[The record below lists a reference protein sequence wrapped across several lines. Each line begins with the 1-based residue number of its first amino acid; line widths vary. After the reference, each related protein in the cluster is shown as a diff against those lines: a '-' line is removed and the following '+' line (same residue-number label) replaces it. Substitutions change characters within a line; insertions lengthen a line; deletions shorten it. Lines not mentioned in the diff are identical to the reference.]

1 MSCISQVKR
10 IRAASWMLAGLAVL
24 LACHV
29 GPVLSATDSSATGT
43 SVSASATTTAE
54 DDFSNVING
63 YQQQIQAKKDAI
75 AQMKAQM
82 DAYQK
87 QINAERQTAASL
99 DNQLALVGNKV
110 AKTQLDIKSNQDEID
125 ATNLEIA
132 SLQSQIQD
140 KTRKIMSQRDM
151 IGDFLRAIQKS
162 DARTPMDLLLTEKTI
177 SDFFNDVQFL
187 QESQRELKSAI
198 DIAATLQAG
207 LEDRE
212 TQQTAKRQHL
222 EDIVAALKVD
232 QSNLTEDQQ
241 AKQIL
246 QDQSQAEAARY
257 SYQLASLKREA
268 DNANSDI
275 TEIDKKLRKTL
286 DDQKLQRLAANP
298 VEWIWPVDPK
308 RGISAYFHDPDYPFR
323 YVFEHPA
330 IDIRTSQGT
339 PVKAVKGGYVAQAKD
354 AGMGYSYVMLL
365 HDNNMSTVYGHL
377 SRIIAQ
383 ADTYV
388 EQGDII
394 GYSGGTPGTP
404 GAGLLTTGPHLH
416 LEFKL

>member
-1 MSCISQVKR
+1 
-10 IRAASWMLAGLAVL
+10 MLAVFAVL
-24 LACHV
+24 LACRV
-29 GPVLSATDSSATGT
+29 GPALSAPDVSATGSAV
-43 SVSASATTTAE
+43 SVSATTTLE
-54 DDFSNVING
+54 DDFSDIING
-63 YQQQIQAKKDAI
+63 YQKQIQAKKDAI
-75 AQMKAQM
+75 DQMKAQM

-87 QINAERQTAASL
+87 QIDTERETAASL

-110 AKTQLDIKSNQDEID
+110 AQTQIDINSNQDEID

-132 SLQSQIQD
+132 SLQEQIED
-140 KTRKIMSQRDM
+140 KTRKIMSQRDL

-187 QESQRELKSAI
+187 QESQRELKNAI
-198 DIAATLQAG
+198 DVATTLKTD

-212 TQQTAKRQHL
+212 TQQSAKRQHL
-222 EDIVAALKVD
+222 EDIVTALKDD
-232 QSNLTEDQQ
+232 QVSLTEDQQ
-241 AKQIL
+241 AKQAL
-246 QDQSQAEAARY
+246 QDQSQVAAARY
-257 SYQLASLKREA
+257 SYELASLKREA
-268 DNANSDI
+268 NNANSDI
-275 TEIDKKLRKTL
+275 TEIDKRLRKTL
-286 DDQKLQRLAANP
+286 NDQKLQQLSGGP
-298 VEWIWPVDPK
+298 GGWGWPVDPS

-330 IDIRTSQGT
+330 IDIRTAQGT
-339 PVKAVKGGYVAQAKD
+339 PVKAAKGGYVATAKD
-354 AGMGYSYVMLL
+354 AGMGYSYVMII

-388 EQGDII
+388 EKGDII

-416 LEFKL
+416 LEFRVAGIPVDPLGYLKLP